1 MTGPFW
7 SAMARVPDLLASHV
21 LLAASALIAGLA
33 ISLPL
38 AIWSARNTHV
48 ARVSLGF
55 ASLVQTI
62 PSLALLAL
70 FYPLLLSL
78 SALVGGGIPALGFLP
93 SLLALALYA
102 LLPIL
107 RNAVTGLTG
116 LDPAIVEAA
125 DGVGMTSWQ
134 KLRLVEVPLVVP
146 VLMAG
151 IRTAAVWTI
160 GAATLATTI
169 GQSCLGDLIFAGLQT
184 QNWALVLAG
193 CVSAALL
200 ALVVDALLGLI
211 ERGIKARRRWQIWTG
226 AGLLLA
232 GIALALAPLWPTSG
246 GGKTV
251 TVGAK
256 NFSEQYILARV
267 IGHRLEAAG
276 YHVEYREG
284 LGSAVIY
291 QALASGDIDVYVD
304 YSGTLW
310 TNQMGRSDTPP
321 RQQIV
326 AGVTDWARRTSGVRV
341 LGALGFE
348 NAYAFAMR
356 GDLAKRRHIATLAD
370 LAAQAPQLTLGS
382 DLEFLDRPEWRA
394 VRDAYG
400 IRFAD
405 TQRFT
410 PSFMYRAL
418 ASGRADVI
426 SAFSSDG
433 RIAADHLT
441 VLTDPKGAIPGY
453 DAILMLSPAHADDA
467 KMIAALKPL
476 IGVIPV
482 ETMRQAN
489 YLVDRDADKKSPD
502 QAARWLESRLAQPI
516 RPSPSSSMTNNV
528 SARNASTTSTHIR
541 QNAEKR
547 RN

>member
-7 SAMARVPDLLASHV
+7 SAMTRVPDLLASHV
-21 LLAASALIAGLA
+21 LLSAAALLLGLA
-33 ISLPL
+33 VSLPL
-38 AIWSARNTHV
+38 AVWSARNAHV
-48 ARVSLGF
+48 ARVALGF

-70 FYPLLLSL
+70 FYPILLSL

-107 RNAVTGLTG
+107 RNAVTGLAG
-116 LDPAIVEAA
+116 IDPAVIEAA

-134 KLRLVEVPLVVP
+134 KLRLVEAPLVAP

-160 GAATLATTI
+160 GAATLATTV
-169 GQSCLGDLIFAGLQT
+169 GQPCLGDLIFAGLQT
-184 QNWALVLAG
+184 QDWALVLAG
-193 CVSAALL
+193 CVSAAAL

-211 ERGIKARRRWQIWTG
+211 ERGIRRRKRWQAWSGT
-226 AGLLLA
+226 GLLALGILA
-232 GIALALAPLWPTSG
+232 ALAPLWANVG
-246 GGKTV
+246 GGRVV

-267 IGHRLEAAG
+267 IGDRLEAAG
-276 YHVEYREG
+276 YRVRYREG

-291 QALASGDIDVYVD
+291 RALASGDIDVYVD
-304 YSGTLW
+304 YSGTIW
-310 TNQMGRSDTPP
+310 TNQMSRRDTPP
-321 RQQIV
+321 RAAIV
-326 AGVTDWARRTSGVRV
+326 AGVADWARQTSGVRV

-356 GDLAKRRHIATLAD
+356 ADEARRLGIASLAD
-370 LAAQAPQLTLGS
+370 LARQAPGLTLGA

-400 IRFAD
+400 LRFAAM
-405 TQRFT
+405 QRYT

-453 DAILMLSPAHADDA
+453 DAILLLAPRDA
-467 KMIAALKPL
+467 GDARMAAALQPL
-476 IGVIPV
+476 IGAIPV
-482 ETMRQAN
+482 GLMREAN
-489 YLVDRDADKKSPD
+489 YRVDRDAGKQTPD
-502 QAARWLESRLAQPI
+502 QAARWLEASLASRGGGD
-516 RPSPSSSMTNNV
+516 RS
-528 SARNASTTSTHIR
+528 SARNGS
-541 QNAEKR
+541 EE
-547 RN
+547 